1 MSRCRKT
8 EYRAAARRAA
18 LALLLALPLTVAGFC
33 GARAGG
39 LLDFREP
46 DRKAVAGAALY
57 FRYENSGYV
66 APEYR
71 EIEVKHTESLEKA
84 LVAALMAGPLPE
96 DTSFKSPFPPGT
108 EAISVLAEGSRLFVT
123 LSKEFLNPLPNE
135 ESRGPAAQEEALTRR
150 GLAIASLVNTLTE
163 SGEFSSVQ
171 ILVLNQQDSGSSLR
185 LNQRYFLEDSDY
197 IPPPFSRQ
205 EEAILTP
212 GRALEYILGFWG
224 RQDWAGLARLVVM
237 APEEV
242 TAGRQAVDL
251 KQLPLLLS
259 FGASTGTISPK
270 GDYALVLADAQMKLD
285 DGREL
290 AKADFPVRLLKR
302 NQAWALS
309 LSSLERLTEVSEP

>member
-8 EYRAAARRAA
+8 ERRAAAGKT
-18 LALLLALPLTVAGFC
+18 ALLYLLVFLLSQAACL
-33 GARAGG
+33 GAAAAG

-46 DRKAVAGAALY
+46 DRKAVAGVSLY
-57 FRYENSGYV
+57 FRYENSAYV

-84 LVAALMAGPLPE
+84 LVNALMSGPLPGN
-96 DTSFKSPFPPGT
+96 TSFKSPFPAGT

-123 LSKEFLNPLPNE
+123 LSKEFINPLPGE
-135 ESRGPAAQEEALTRR
+135 ESGSPLARGEAILRR
-150 GLAIASLVNTLTE
+150 QLAIAALVNTLTE
-163 SGEFSSVQ
+163 TGEFSSVQ
-171 ILVLNQQDSGSSLR
+171 VLVPNQQSSGSSLR
-185 LNQRYFLEDSDY
+185 LNQRYYLEDSDY

-224 RQDWAGLARLVVM
+224 RQDWAGLARLVAM
-237 APEEV
+237 SPEEL

-259 FGASTGTISPK
+259 FDVSSGTTGPK
-270 GDYALVLADAQMKLD
+270 GDYALVLADAQLKLE

-290 AKADFPVRLLKR
+290 GKAAFPMRLLKR
-302 NQAWALS
+302 NQAWVLS
-309 LSSLERLTEVSEP
+309 LSSMERLTEASVP